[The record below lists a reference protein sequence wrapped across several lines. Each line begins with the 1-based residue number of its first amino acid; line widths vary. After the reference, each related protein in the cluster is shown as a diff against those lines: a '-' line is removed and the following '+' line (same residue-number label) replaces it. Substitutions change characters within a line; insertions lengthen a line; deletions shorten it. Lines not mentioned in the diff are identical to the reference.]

1 MLIATLAGLAA
12 VSAFAAVSADGI
24 GVVQRSHGSV
34 HIERGGARLPAIA
47 GAELYRGDHILT
59 DTDAYAEIRV
69 RGATPLRIG
78 PNADVAVER
87 FATNEKSAG
96 TSSTPRWLHA
106 IASLFT
112 GFSHYR

>member
-12 VSAFAAVSADGI
+12 VTAFAAASADGI